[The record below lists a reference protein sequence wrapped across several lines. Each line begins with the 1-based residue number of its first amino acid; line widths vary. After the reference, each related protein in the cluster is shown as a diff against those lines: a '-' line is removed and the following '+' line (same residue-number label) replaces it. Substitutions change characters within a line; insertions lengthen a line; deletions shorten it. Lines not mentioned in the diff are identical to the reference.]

1 MGGVF
6 VLRKPRNGNKCRRFD
21 RCITMR
27 QTETELFSEET
38 RMRTRE
44 TRRRRR
50 SFFLDMI
57 LLLRTC
63 SSNILFLSL
72 LLLSSSFSSVL
83 SENLS
88 PRNQTLRPLDELN
101 KLKAINQHLRKIN
114 KPSIKTIHSPDGDII
129 DCVLLHHQPAFDH
142 PSLRGQK
149 PLDPPERPRGHN
161 RRGLRPKS
169 FQLWG
174 MEGETC
180 PEGTVPIRRTKE
192 EDILRANSVSS
203 FGKKLRHYRRDTSS
217 NGHEHAVGYVSGEK
231 YYGAKASINVWAP
244 QVQNQYEF
252 SLSQI
257 WIISGSFGND
267 LNTIEAGWQVSPELY
282 GDNYPRFFTYWTF
295 LCFGDRTMHIKQQV
309 ATISCVPVLS
319 KPIVRLRLELP
330 SLPRLHTRVDNS
342 ILLCLFGRIR
352 SMGIGGWN
360 SGRVF

>member
-1 MGGVF
+1 
-6 VLRKPRNGNKCRRFD
+6 
-21 RCITMR
+21 MR

-57 LLLRTC
+57 LLFRTC

-217 NGHEHAVGYVSGEK
+217 NGHEVR
-231 YYGAKASINVWAP
+231 
-244 QVQNQYEF
+244 F
-252 SLSQI
+252 SS
-257 WIISGSFGND
+257 
-267 LNTIEAGWQVSPELY
+267 SPL
-282 GDNYPRFFTYWTF
+282 FF
-295 LCFGDRTMHIKQQV
+295 
-309 ATISCVPVLS
+309 S
-319 KPIVRLRLELP
+319 
-330 SLPRLHTRVDNS
+330 
-342 ILLCLFGRIR
+342 
-352 SMGIGGWN
+352 
-360 SGRVF
+360 

>member
-21 RCITMR
+21 RCNTMR
-27 QTETELFSEET
+27 QTEAEFFSEQT

-44 TRRRRR
+44 RRRGRRRRR

-57 LLLRTC
+57 YLFRPC
-63 SSNILFLSL
+63 SSNILFFSL
-72 LLLSSSFSSVL
+72 LILSSATSPALSSET
-83 SENLS
+83 ENLS
-88 PRNQTLRPLDELN
+88 PRNQTLRPLEELN

-114 KPSIKTIHSPDGDII
+114 KPSVKTIHSPDGDII
-129 DCVLLHHQPAFDH
+129 DCVLSHHQPAFDH
-142 PSLRGQK
+142 PRLRGQM
-149 PLDPPERPRGHN
+149 PLDPPERPRGRN
-161 RRGLRPKS
+161 KRSGMRPKS
-169 FQLWG
+169 FQLWR

-203 FGKKLRHYRRDTSS
+203 FGKKLRHFKRDTSS

-244 QVQNQYEF
+244 KVQNQYEF

-267 LNTIEAGWQVSPELY
+267 LNTIEAGWQSSMEIITQDSLLTGP
-282 GDNYPRFFTYWTF
+282 
-295 LCFGDRTMHIKQQV
+295 TMHIKQQA
-309 ATISCVPVLS
+309 ATISCVPVSS
-319 KPIVRLRLELP
+319 KPIVRLRLELQ
-330 SLPRLHTRVDNS
+330 SLPRLHTRVVNS

-352 SMGIGGWN
+352 SMGIGGLN

>member
-6 VLRKPRNGNKCRRFD
+6 VLRKPRNGNKCRCFD

-27 QTETELFSEET
+27 QTETDLFSEET
-38 RMRTRE
+38 RMI
-44 TRRRRR
+44 TRRGRRRKRR

-57 LLLRTC
+57 LLFRTC

-88 PRNQTLRPLDELN
+88 PRNQTLRPLEELN

-142 PSLRGQK
+142 PRLRGQK

-180 PEGTVPIRRTKE
+180 SEGTVPIRRTKE

-267 LNTIEAGWQVSPELY
+267 LNTIEAGWQSSMEIITQDSLLT
-282 GDNYPRFFTYWTF
+282 G
-295 LCFGDRTMHIKQQV
+295 LTMHIKQPV

-319 KPIVRLRLELP
+319 KPIVRLRLELQ
-330 SLPRLHTRVDNS
+330 SLHRLPTRVDNS